1 MSDQEPPVCWLCE
14 RPMGRQVQ
22 LHHPVPRSK
31 KGRTTVPVHPICHK
45 TIHKYFTNA
54 QLARIGVDR
63 DQVLASDDVRRFVS
77 WIASKPA
84 DFNAPVR

>member
-1 MSDQEPPVCWLCE
+1 M
-14 RPMGRQVQ
+14 
-22 LHHPVPRSK
+22 
-31 KGRTTVPVHPICHK
+31 TVPVHPICHK

-54 QLARIGVDR
+54 QLARIGTDR
-63 DQVLASDDVRRFVS
+63 VQVLESEEVCRFIT

>member
-1 MSDQEPPVCWLCE
+1 MSEEEPATCWLCE
-14 RPMGRQVQ
+14 RPLGALVQ

-31 KGRTTVPVHPICHK
+31 KGRVTVPVHPICHK

-54 QLARIGVDR
+54 QLARIGTDR
-63 DQVLASDDVRRFVS
+63 DQLLANEEVSRFVH
-77 WIASKPA
+77 WIATKDP

>member
-1 MSDQEPPVCWLCE
+1 MSDEAPSTCWLCE
-14 RPMGRQVQ
+14 RPLGELVQ

-31 KGRTTVPVHPICHK
+31 KGRVTVPVHPICHK

-54 QLARIGVDR
+54 QLARIGTDR
-63 DQVLASDDVRRFVS
+63 AQVMANDELRRFVE
-77 WIASKPA
+77 WVATKAP